1 MIFVNFKTY
10 EQSTGERA
18 LDLVKILEK
27 CSEESQI
34 KIVPVLQ
41 ASDLKE
47 ASLSTKLEVW
57 AQHIDPVEFGA
68 HTGSILPEAV
78 KEDGAMGVFL
88 NHSEHKFADFESL
101 SKAVARAREVGLKV
115 LVFAGDLEELKKI
128 LTLEPDFASYEPPAL
143 VGSTTTSVAEAE
155 PEIVAEAV
163 EIAKEARI
171 PLVVG
176 AGIKSEKDVRV
187 SMELGAVGIAV
198 ASDIVKSDDP
208 KTRTQELLKGFI

>member
-10 EQSTGERA
+10 EQATGERA
-18 LDLVKILEK
+18 LDLVKVLEG
-27 CSEESQI
+27 CSEESQT
-34 KIVPVLQ
+34 KIIPVLQ

-47 ASLSTKLEVW
+47 ASLMTKLEIW
-57 AQHIDPVEFGA
+57 TQHIDPVTFGA

-78 KEDGAMGVFL
+78 KEDGANGVFL
-88 NHSEHKFADFESL
+88 NHSEHKFNNFDDL
-101 SKAVARAREVGLKV
+101 THAVLRAKEVGLKT

-128 LTLEPDFASYEPPAL
+128 LTLRPDFASYEPPEL
-143 VGSTTTSVAEAE
+143 VGSTTTSVAEAK
-155 PEIVAEAV
+155 PEVVAKAV
-163 EIAKEARI
+163 EIARDARI

-198 ASDIVKSDDP
+198 ASDIVKSEDP
-208 KTRTQELLKGFI
+208 KARTEELLKGFS